1 MREERARAAA
11 EGESDGGNR
20 GGMETNN
27 EEAETADVALSV
39 NVMTLMTYSLSLLLH

>member
-1 MREERARAAA
+1 MREERARTA

-27 EEAETADVALSV
+27 EEAETADLALSV
-39 NVMTLMTYSLSLLLH
+39 NVMTLMTYSRSLLLH